1 MTATPTSTPSPSQTI
16 VLLPG
21 QSLEPGVGITGTPED
36 QAIDVPFSIDVF
48 AVDDFFNVA
57 PGASDTVSI
66 TTSDP
71 GDTEPSPRP
80 LVQGHTTF
88 QLLPLTLGAWVVTPS
103 GGPGTNLA
111 SAPYRVVSRITTTA
125 GNGSSGF
132 AGDGGPATDASM
144 TNPGSV
150 LVDPA
155 GNMFIA
161 DSGNARVRKVSFS
174 GTITTAAQNMQG
186 VMGMALKGDGN
197 LLIVAQLGH
206 AVFSM
211 APNGS
216 TQQVFGTGIRTG
228 SIDGEG
234 GDSRDDLGDGKQ
246 ASAASLNFPTAIVLD
261 GGGNSYIADKN
272 NHRVRR
278 VDSATG
284 IITTVAGTGVA
295 GSSGDGGPA
304 TSAQLNLPSGL
315 ALDSAGNLYIAEQG
329 GNRVRKV
336 TPGGTISRAAG
347 TGTYGYSGDDGPA
360 TSAKLASPFGLATD
374 GAGNLYIAD
383 ANNHRI
389 RKVDSSG
396 IITTVA
402 GNGSP
407 GFSGDGGA
415 STEAGLNEPLG
426 VAVDCAG
433 NMDVADAFNHR
444 IRRLEFAVGLSAG
457 GDGDG
462 DGVSDCEELALG
474 TDPANPDTDG
484 DGFKDKP
491 VTSFAGVNTD
501 TSMDN
506 CPLVYNPDQLNT
518 DGRRRP
524 NGSQIDGDWA
534 SNPSQDKLGDACDT
548 DDDNDGLPDSQEYD
562 DQCPYRTVADS
573 DGDTVV
579 DGYEINQGEN
589 ACSATSKPACT
600 STTDS
605 DGDGFPDC
613 MEHSGYN
620 TCAFAGDT
628 TPGYTTCANPTDS
641 DGDGCADWIEI
652 VDVNGNREANIVD
665 VLAFAQRAFNVNPPS
680 DSDPLLDINKNGAVN
695 IVDVLLAAQNSSM
708 LRPHSS
714 CPSEG

>member
-1 MTATPTSTPSPSQTI
+1 MP
-16 VLLPG
+16 
-21 QSLEPGVGITGTPED
+21 
-36 QAIDVPFSIDVF
+36 
-48 AVDDFFNVA
+48 
-57 PGASDTVSI
+57 
-66 TTSDP
+66 
-71 GDTEPSPRP
+71 
-80 LVQGHTTF
+80 
-88 QLLPLTLGAWVVTPS
+88 
-103 GGPGTNLA
+103 
-111 SAPYRVVSRITTTA
+111 
-125 GNGSSGF
+125 
-132 AGDGGPATDASM
+132 
-144 TNPGSV
+144 
-150 LVDPA
+150 
-155 GNMFIA
+155 
-161 DSGNARVRKVSFS
+161 
-174 GTITTAAQNMQG
+174 G

-211 APNGS
+211 APDGS
-216 TQQVFGTGIRTG
+216 IQRVFGTGIRTG
-228 SIDGEG
+228 SIDGQG
-234 GDSRDDLGDGKQ
+234 GDSRDDLGDGKV
-246 ASAASLNFPTAIVLD
+246 ASAASLNFPTAIVVD

-278 VDSATG
+278 VNSATG

-304 TSAQLNLPSGL
+304 TSAQINLPSGL

-336 TPGGTISRAAG
+336 TPGGTISRVAG

-426 VAVDCAG
+426 VAVDCTG
-433 NMDVADAFNHR
+433 NMDVADAFNQR

-462 DGVSDCEELALG
+462 DGVSDCQEVALG

-506 CPLVYNPDQLNT
+506 CPLVPNPDQLNT

-524 NGSQIDGDWA
+524 NGSQIPGEWA
-534 SNPSQDKLGDACDT
+534 SNPAQDKLGDACDP
-548 DDDNDGLPDSQEYD
+548 DDDNDGLLDSQEFD
-562 DQCPYRTVADS
+562 DHCPYRLVADG

-579 DGYEINQGEN
+579 DGYEINQGGN

-613 MEHSGYN
+613 LEHSGYN

-641 DGDGCADWIEI
+641 DGDGCEDWIEI
-652 VDVNGNREANIVD
+652 VDVNGNREANTVD
-665 VLAFAQRAFNVNPPS
+665 VLLVAQRGMAGGPAT
-680 DSDPLLDINKNGAVN
+680 DSDPLLDLNKNGSVN
-695 IVDVLLAAQNSSM
+695 SVDVLLAAQNST
-708 LRPHSS
+708 LVRPHSA